1 MQCDAGGATV
11 EERIHSYAVKYNQ
24 LFPNNI
30 DLKRVWEISQL
41 HADSILA
48 GNENQSSL
56 RQLLTSLLFDKNAP
70 TWTRA
75 ISGAALVNHYHLQCD
90 EDVAVKQLIEAL
102 SPDSSST
109 PHTSNFI
116 ADYTT
121 DDIVMI
127 SLYALNISK
136 IVKLGNLHE
145 FLIESCTCILENYSA
160 QLNSQKQNSTEGAC
174 LSVLSTL
181 LTSGTQISLDLR
193 AEVHRNSITLLKR
206 FFSLLY
212 SKNLSPSV
220 SREHIAKRLIS
231 PILQLIG
238 AESTRSTVA
247 DEVIDLTSLHCNR
260 LAGRDENDLDVCSSL
275 LCVLMSITP
284 LNAMERLCRNDLWQL
299 LSCFFLSSDA
309 VVRKRAAFIMQ
320 LVPTGETI
328 APQLAGYETEKDYKK
343 KKAGKGKKSG
353 KSNGS
358 DSSDMPNI
366 AVLTVNSSPPSRTFH
381 DLIIVTNSITGK
393 RAWWSDFLDVYGQ
406 IEGCTS
412 MHLVDQIWPQLEHL
426 CRLAAASSD
435 DTDGG
440 IHSDCAETEG
450 VTYCYP
456 TVGFVWVKS
465 LLHILL
471 QISIPGIRKAVFR
484 RILVGGVMD
493 PDSSERGLELSA
505 SRQSIAWVC
514 RELLPLVD
522 TVNFFSAY
530 FIPPGLHIECTDSMD
545 AISAD
550 YKINALAHPGILM
563 PAFLGRL
570 LKSLAAKDQATTE
583 QESLVQALICSL
595 VHAVCGENGLHSLS
609 ATKWIL
615 RVFAEPSILP
625 LIPQCLGPVEVRE
638 ISTFLRGRLACSNGV
653 VREHVLQGLLPLF
666 LGGLDPSTVSLTDL
680 LLMVTSGSCFGLDK
694 IISNIEF
701 FSLLQGVVRK
711 SCCVAAGGKG
721 PGCPL
726 VDVDGHLLAI
736 AYAIAADQRTV
747 QSEESKGESNSESGG
762 EGEGGSYC
770 GQTQA
775 GVMSTLKALS
785 ESNLTL
791 ISQLYRAP
799 FLEREVQL
807 KSLRFLS
814 GIMRTVIVAHSPLSS
829 TQPSELTSEAASS
842 SSSSPRMLFPHLD
855 MLRAC
860 SSDLS
865 SYLSIALCAA
875 LTATRESLS
884 GAFKSSQSALL
895 IDDLTL
901 LDDCASMLG
910 GLLLLYRLPADAPLA
925 PSSSPPS
932 SPPPALASKGAE
944 SSILAVVTGALQHL
958 AAVLSKDPSSSLCN
972 VPAVRC
978 IYSLLSAVQASWPYS
993 TGDPDTIGLLTATV
1007 SHIVSLLTSI
1017 SEPSSSL
1024 FRSFLEVQGLNG
1036 GTGDGVERPKSV
1048 MTDLARVTDFQ
1059 FGRVSTMFVEHRW
1072 AGIRAGLELL
1082 VLANASNHSS
1092 FNSLVNRS
1100 TSTSDNDGDSDRDH
1114 RLFSLAIDQLDSCS
1128 MSSLP
1133 DILSCCLVVVR
1144 RVCVQEHSEEKRD
1157 TWASLIIQLLD
1168 AAWLTTTGGSAYT
1181 DVRAINSFVRLAFD
1195 VSVLK
1200 SLDHAD
1206 VRRYYDCVES
1216 LGLKNRPHIMQSL
1229 TAALCSAWSVDAA
1242 LAAPFFSLLPRLLL
1256 YREPKQDDHNV
1267 PDNTGHESSN
1277 SANVDAIGTMSGI
1290 CRFSVLLFLET
1301 CLEAKHTAEGAPIG
1315 SAICSK
1321 DQSETQNELL
1331 TKCLEGLIIEL
1342 VALNEGEDFV
1352 QSAMIGSD
1360 LYGQK
1365 LRCWQALCVLTRY
1378 ITEPLLCRILEIYF
1392 TTMTHSAGHSI
1403 RVHVELFGAAMAI
1416 KFPSVMMPRLLLALR
1431 DFNHSQQTLC
1441 SLFVVLGHAVL
1452 FDPSPASDLPSTEAG
1467 AGAGTGTALDRSTAQ
1482 EVVNHLLPW
1491 LACGAGLA
1499 RTVAQLLMHSLI
1511 PVVLDA
1517 PDPDSSPDTDRGQS
1531 YLRSILKY
1539 LGENRDSAKGMP
1551 KQRKFFADYNP
1562 SSHCSV
1568 HGLSL
1573 LGVDSTGEVVAP
1585 HILNFLAETLKAEVE
1600 MDRERSK
1607 VSHEHLTPSILI
1619 GDVTT
1624 TVATLQTKRVP
1635 FDELQLNLQSEVL
1648 SRQLNAAGRK
1658 RQEVVICAS
1667 LIDKVTNLAGIART
1681 CEIFAVQEL
1690 VLANLGVVQSDAFQG
1705 IAVSCDQWL
1714 PMSEVPVHG
1723 LSAYLSDMRGKGYTI
1738 LGLEQTDN
1746 SQDLGV
1752 VTELPSK
1759 CVLLLGR
1766 EKEGIPVELLQEID
1780 CCLEI
1785 PQYGVIRSLNVH
1797 VSAALAIWEI
1807 TKLNKNFLA
1816 DVKLNPLEN

>member
-1 MQCDAGGATV
+1 MQSDAGDATV
-11 EERIHSYAVKYNQ
+11 EERVRSCAAKYNQ

-41 HADSILA
+41 HADSIVA
-48 GNENQSSL
+48 ADENQSSL
-56 RQLLTSLLFDKNAP
+56 RQLLTSLLFDKNAS
-70 TWTRA
+70 TWTRS
-75 ISGAALVNHYHLQCD
+75 ISGAALVQHYHLQRD
-90 EDVAVKQLIEAL
+90 EDVAVKQLIQAL
-102 SPDSSST
+102 SPDSLT
-109 PHTSNFI
+109 TTDTSNI
-116 ADYTT
+116 LSDYTSH
-121 DDIVMI
+121 DIVMI
-127 SLYALNISK
+127 SLYALNLSK
-136 IVKLGNLHE
+136 IIKQEELHE
-145 FLIESCTCILENYSA
+145 LLIESCTAILENYSS
-160 QLNSQKQNSTEGAC
+160 QLNSQKQNSTESAC

-181 LTSGTQISLDLR
+181 LTSGSQSSPKLR
-193 AEVHRNSITLLKR
+193 AVVQRNTLALLKR

-220 SREHIAKRLIS
+220 SREYIAKRLIS

-247 DEVIDLTSLHCNR
+247 DEVIDLVSLHCNR
-260 LAGRDENDLDVCSSL
+260 LAGMEENDLDICSSL

-284 LNAMERLCRNDLWQL
+284 LNAMQRLCRNDLWQL
-299 LSCFFLSSDA
+299 LSGFFLSSDA

-320 LVPTGETI
+320 LVPTGEAAQHHLVDNEI
-328 APQLAGYETEKDYKK
+328 EKDYKK

-353 KSNGS
+353 KSIGNDGS
-358 DSSDMPNI
+358 DVPSIASLELNI
-366 AVLTVNSSPPSRTFH
+366 IPPSRTFH
-381 DLIIVTNSITGK
+381 NLSIITNSVTGK

-412 MHLVDQIWPQLEHL
+412 MHLVDQIWPQLDHL
-426 CRLAAASSD
+426 CHLAAAHNADRD
-435 DTDGG
+435 DG
-440 IHSDCAETEG
+440 IHSASADAGSAE
-450 VTYCYP
+450 YCYP
-456 TVGFVWVKS
+456 TVDFVWVKS

-484 RILVGGVMD
+484 RILVGGIMD
-493 PDSSERGLELSA
+493 CDNAESGLELSA

-514 RELLPLVD
+514 EELLPLVD

-530 FIPPGLHIECTDSMD
+530 FIPPGLHIGCTDSMD
-545 AISAD
+545 TISAD

-570 LKSLAAKDQATTE
+570 LKSLAAKNQVTSTE
-583 QESLVQALICSL
+583 QKSLVQVLVCSI
-595 VHAVCGENGLHSLS
+595 VHAVCGVNGLHSLS

-625 LIPQCLGPVEVRE
+625 LIPRCLGPVEVRE
-638 ISTFLRGRLACSNGV
+638 ISSFLGGRLACSNGV
-653 VREHVLQGLLPLF
+653 VREHVVQGLLPLF
-666 LGGLDPSTVSLTDL
+666 LGALDPCTVSLTDL
-680 LLMVTSGSCFGLDK
+680 MLMVTSGSCFGLDK
-694 IISNIEF
+694 IISNSEY
-701 FSLLQGVVRK
+701 FSLLQGVVLK
-711 SCCVAAGGKG
+711 SCCAAAGGEG
-721 PGCPL
+721 PGSSL

-736 AYAIAADQRTV
+736 AYAIAANQRAV
-747 QSEESKGESNSESGG
+747 QSELSNGDRESSS
-762 EGEGGSYC
+762 
-770 GQTQA
+770 GQTTA
-775 GVMSTLKALS
+775 SAMSTLKALS
-785 ESNLTL
+785 VSNLTL

-799 FLEREVQL
+799 FLGREAQL
-807 KSLRFLS
+807 KALRFLS
-814 GIMRTVIVAHSPLSS
+814 GVIRTVVITQSPLSCS
-829 TQPSELTSEAASS
+829 QTSDLTSDAASS

-865 SYLSIALCAA
+865 SYLSIALCSA
-875 LTATRESLS
+875 LTASATATTDSLS
-884 GAFKSSQSALL
+884 GVSSSQSVLL
-895 IDDLTL
+895 IDDVTL

-910 GLLLLYRLPADAPLA
+910 GLLLLYRLPTDTAHSS
-925 PSSSPPS
+925 PSSHSA
-932 SPPPALASKGAE
+932 ALVCKGAE
-944 SSILAVVTGALQHL
+944 SSILAVVTGTLQRL
-958 AAVLSKDPSSSLCN
+958 AAFLSTDSSSSLCN
-972 VPAVRC
+972 VLTVRC
-978 IYSLLSAVQASWPYS
+978 VYSLVSAVQASWPYS
-993 TGDPDTIGLLTATV
+993 TGDPDAIGLLTSTI
-1007 SHIVSLLTSI
+1007 SKIVSLLPSI
-1017 SEPSSSL
+1017 AEPSSSL

-1036 GTGDGVERPKSV
+1036 GEGDGIEHPMSV
-1048 MTDLARVTDFQ
+1048 MIDLARVTDFQ

-1082 VLANASNHSS
+1082 VLADTTTHSS
-1092 FNSLVNRS
+1092 SYHSANRNDCS
-1100 TSTSDNDGDSDRDH
+1100 YNGSGSDGDGDRDF

-1144 RVCVQEHSEEKRD
+1144 RVCVQPHSEEKRD
-1157 TWASLIIQLLD
+1157 TWARLIIQLLD
-1168 AAWLTTTGGSAYT
+1168 AAWLTTTGGSVYT

-1200 SLDHAD
+1200 SLDHSD
-1206 VRRYYDCVES
+1206 VRRYYHCVEA

-1267 PDNTGHESSN
+1267 PDNAGHDSNNTASGDSS
-1277 SANVDAIGTMSGI
+1277 GTLSGV

-1301 CLEAKHTAEGAPIG
+1301 CVDVDVNPSAERSHTG
-1315 SAICSK
+1315 SVVCSEE
-1321 DQSETQNELL
+1321 QSETQKNPL
-1331 TKCLEGLIIEL
+1331 KQCLEDLITEL
-1342 VALNEGEDFV
+1342 VALNEGCDFV

-1378 ITEPLLCRILEIYF
+1378 ITEPLLRRILEIYF

-1416 KFPSVMMPRLLLALR
+1416 KYPSVMMPRLLLALR

-1441 SLFVVLGHAVL
+1441 SLFVVLGHAIL
-1452 FDPSPASDLPSTEAG
+1452 DDPSATSDHPP
-1467 AGAGTGTALDRSTAQ
+1467 TGTALDRATAQ

-1511 PVVLDA
+1511 PAVLDA
-1517 PDPDSSPDTDRGQS
+1517 PDPYSSPDTDRGQS

-1539 LGENRDSAKGMP
+1539 LGENKDSAKGMP
-1551 KQRKFFADYNP
+1551 KQRKFFTDYNP

-1568 HGLSL
+1568 KGLSL

-1624 TVATLQTKRVP
+1624 TIATLQTKRVP
-1635 FDELQLNLQSEVL
+1635 FDELRLNLQSEVL

-1667 LIDKVTNLAGIART
+1667 LIDKITNLAGIART

-1723 LSAYLSDMRGKGYTI
+1723 LSVYLTDMRAKGYTI

>member
-1 MQCDAGGATV
+1 MQDDTGGATV

-48 GNENQSSL
+48 ADENQSSL
-56 RQLLTSLLFDKNAP
+56 RQLLTSFLFDKNAS
-70 TWTRA
+70 TWTRS
-75 ISGAALVNHYHLQCD
+75 ISGAALVHHYHLERD
-90 EDVAVKQLIEAL
+90 EDVAVKQLIQAL
-102 SPDSSST
+102 SPDSITT
-109 PHTSNFI
+109 PNTSNFM
-116 ADYTT
+116 ADYTA

-127 SLYALNISK
+127 SLYALNVSK
-136 IVKLGNLHE
+136 IVKQGNLHE
-145 FLIESCTCILENYSA
+145 FLIESCTSILEYYSA
-160 QLNSQKQNSTEGAC
+160 QLNSQKQNSTESAC

-181 LTSGTQISLDLR
+181 LTSGTQISLNLR
-193 AEVHRNSITLLKR
+193 AEVHRNPIKLLER

-238 AESTRSTVA
+238 AESTRSTIA
-247 DEVIDLTSLHCNR
+247 DEVIDLISLHCNR
-260 LAGRDENDLDVCSSL
+260 LAGKEENDLDVCSSL

-284 LNAMERLCRNDLWQL
+284 LNAMERLCRNDLWKL
-299 LSCFFLSSDA
+299 LSSFFLSSDA

-320 LVPTGETI
+320 LVPTGE
-328 APQLAGYETEKDYKK
+328 AVLHHLPEHEAEKDYKK
-343 KKAGKGKKSG
+343 KKSVKGKKTG
-353 KSNGS
+353 KSDGNDGS
-358 DSSDMPNI
+358 DTPKI
-366 AVLTVNSSPPSRTFH
+366 AALALHSIPPSRTFH
-381 DLIIVTNSITGK
+381 DLSIVTNSVTGK

-426 CRLAAASSD
+426 CHLAAASSADKD
-435 DTDGG
+435 DVT
-440 IHSDCAETEG
+440 HSDSAVAVG
-450 VTYCYP
+450 VEYCYP
-456 TVGFVWVKS
+456 TIGFVWVKS

-484 RILVGGVMD
+484 RILVGGVTD
-493 PDSSERGLELSA
+493 CDSSEKGLELSA

-514 RELLPLVD
+514 GELLPLVD

-530 FIPPGLHIECTDSMD
+530 FIPPGLHIGCTDNMD
-545 AISAD
+545 TISD
-550 YKINALAHPGILM
+550 HYKINALAHPGILM

-570 LKSLAAKDQATTE
+570 LKSLAVKDQATTE
-583 QESLVQALICSL
+583 QESLVQVLICSV

-625 LIPQCLGPVEVRE
+625 LIPRCLGPVEVRE
-638 ISTFLRGRLACSNGV
+638 ISAFLRGRLACSNGV

-666 LGGLDPSTVSLTDL
+666 LGGLDPSTVPLTDL

-694 IISNIEF
+694 IISNSEF
-701 FSLLQGVVRK
+701 FSLLQGVVLE
-711 SCCVAAGGKG
+711 SCCAAAGGKG

-726 VDVDGHLLAI
+726 IEVDGHLLAI
-736 AYAIAADQRTV
+736 AYAIAADQRTI
-747 QSEESKGESNSESGG
+747 QSEESNGVNKSEGGGGG
-762 EGEGGSYC
+762 EFLTRE
-770 GQTQA
+770 TPA
-775 GVMSTLKALS
+775 GVMCTLKALS
-785 ESNLTL
+785 ESNLAL

-799 FLEREVQL
+799 FLEREAQL
-807 KSLRFLS
+807 KALRFLS
-814 GIMRTVIVAHSPLSS
+814 GIMRTVVIAHSPLSS
-829 TQPSELTSEAASS
+829 SQTSELTSEAVCLSL
-842 SSSSPRMLFPHLD
+842 SSPLMLFPHLN

-860 SSDLS
+860 SSDLA

-875 LTATRESLS
+875 LTATKESLS
-884 GAFKSSQSALL
+884 GAFKSSQSVLL
-895 IDDLTL
+895 IDDVTL

-910 GLLLLYRLPADAPLA
+910 GLLLLYRLPETSLA
-925 PSSSPPS
+925 PSPS
-932 SPPPALASKGAE
+932 TVAALVHKGVE
-944 SSILAVVTGALQHL
+944 SSILAVITGALQHL
-958 AAVLSKDPSSSLCN
+958 AALLSKDPSSSLCN
-972 VPAVRC
+972 VLTVKC
-978 IYSLLSAVQASWPYS
+978 VYSLLSAVQASSPYS
-993 TGDPDTIGLLTATV
+993 ASDPDTVNILTATI
-1007 SHIVSLLTSI
+1007 SQIVTLLTSI
-1017 SEPSSSL
+1017 SQPTSSL

-1036 GTGDGVERPKSV
+1036 GMGDGVEHPKSV
-1048 MTDLARVTDFQ
+1048 LIDLARVTDFQ

-1082 VLANASNHSS
+1082 VLANTSNHSS
-1092 FNSLVNRS
+1092 LKSIVS
-1100 TSTSDNDGDSDRDH
+1100 HSTSDRGSDGDGDRDC

-1144 RVCVQEHSEEKRD
+1144 RVCVQPQSEEKRN
-1157 TWASLIIQLLD
+1157 TWARLIIQLLD

-1200 SLDHAD
+1200 SLDHAE
-1206 VRRYYDCVES
+1206 VRRYYDCVEA

-1267 PDNTGHESSN
+1267 PDNTGH
-1277 SANVDAIGTMSGI
+1277 NVPDSDAAGAMSGI

-1301 CLEAKHTAEGAPIG
+1301 CLEAKPTAE
-1315 SAICSK
+1315 SAYTESKIYLK
-1321 DQSETQNELL
+1321 DQSETRNELL
-1331 TKCLEGLIIEL
+1331 TKCLEGLIVEL

-1378 ITEPLLCRILEIYF
+1378 ITEPLLRCILETYF

-1416 KFPSVMMPRLLLALR
+1416 KFPSVMMPRLLRALR

-1452 FDPSPASDLPSTEAG
+1452 DDPSATLDLPS
-1467 AGAGTGTALDRSTAQ
+1467 TGTALDRSTAQ

-1491 LACGAGLA
+1491 LACGAGLS

-1511 PVVLDA
+1511 PVVLDS
-1517 PDPDSSPDTDRGQS
+1517 PDSHPSPDTDMGQF

-1539 LGENRDSAKGMP
+1539 LGENKDSAKGMP
-1551 KQRKFFADYNP
+1551 KQRKFFTDYNP

-1568 HGLSL
+1568 QGLSL

-1607 VSHEHLTPSILI
+1607 ISHEHLTPSILI
-1619 GDVTT
+1619 GDITT

-1690 VLANLGVVQSDAFQG
+1690 VLANLGVVQTDAFQG

-1714 PMSEVPVHG
+1714 PMSEVPVHS
-1723 LSAYLSDMRGKGYTI
+1723 LSVYLSDMRGKGYTI

>member
-1 MQCDAGGATV
+1 MQGDTGGDTV

-41 HADSILA
+41 HADSILKA
-48 GNENQSSL
+48 NGNQSSL
-56 RQLLTSLLFDKNAP
+56 RQLLTSLLFDKNAS

-75 ISGAALVNHYHLQCD
+75 ISGAALVHHYHLQRD
-90 EDVAVKQLIEAL
+90 EDVAVKQLIQAL
-102 SPDSSST
+102 SPCSITSLN
-109 PHTSNFI
+109 TSNFL
-116 ADYTT
+116 ADYTA
-121 DDIVMI
+121 DDIIMI
-127 SLYALNISK
+127 SLYALNVSK
-136 IVKLGNLHE
+136 IVKQGNLHE
-145 FLIESCTCILENYSA
+145 VLIESCTRILESYSA
-160 QLNSQKQNSTEGAC
+160 QLNSQKQNSTESAC

-181 LTSGTQISLDLR
+181 LTRGTQISMNLR
-193 AEVHRNSITLLKR
+193 EGVHRISITLLGR

-238 AESTRSTVA
+238 AESTRSSVA
-247 DEVIDLTSLHCNR
+247 DEVIDLISLHCNR

-284 LNAMERLCRNDLWQL
+284 LNALERLCRNDLWQL
-299 LSCFFLSSDA
+299 LSSFFLSSDA

-320 LVPTGETI
+320 LVPTGE
-328 APQLAGYETEKDYKK
+328 AGLYHLAEHEAEKDYKK
-343 KKAGKGKKSG
+343 KKSVKGKKQG
-353 KSNGS
+353 KSNGNDVS
-358 DSSDMPNI
+358 DTPNV
-366 AVLTVNSSPPSRTFH
+366 AELALHPTPPSRTFH
-381 DLIIVTNSITGK
+381 NLSIVTNSVTGK

-426 CRLAAASSD
+426 CRLAAASADKDDVSD
-435 DTDGG
+435 
-440 IHSDCAETEG
+440 SSCAESVG
-450 VTYCYP
+450 VEYCYP
-456 TVGFVWVKS
+456 TIGFVWVKS

-484 RILVGGVMD
+484 RILVGGVVNC
-493 PDSSERGLELSA
+493 DSSEKGLELSA

-514 RELLPLVD
+514 GELLPLVD

-530 FIPPGLHIECTDSMD
+530 FIPPGLHIGCADSID
-545 AISAD
+545 TISAS

-563 PAFLGRL
+563 PAFFGRL
-570 LKSLAAKDQATTE
+570 LKSLAVKDQATTE
-583 QESLVQALICSL
+583 PGSLVQGLICSV

-625 LIPQCLGPVEVRE
+625 LIPRCLGPVEVRE
-638 ISTFLRGRLACSNGV
+638 ISAFLRGRLACSNGV

-666 LGGLDPSTVSLTDL
+666 LGGLDPCTVSLTDL
-680 LLMVTSGSCFGLDK
+680 LLMVTSGSCFSLDK
-694 IISNIEF
+694 IISNSEF
-701 FSLLQGVVRK
+701 FSLLQGVVLK
-711 SCCVAAGGKG
+711 SCCAAAGGKG

-726 VDVDGHLLAI
+726 IEVDGYLVAI
-736 AYAIAADQRTV
+736 ACAIASDQLSV
-747 QSEESKGESNSESGG
+747 QSEESKDLSKG
-762 EGEGGSYC
+762 EGLS
-770 GQTQA
+770 GQTPA
-775 GVMSTLKALS
+775 GVMSTLNALS
-785 ESNLTL
+785 ESNLAL

-799 FLEREVQL
+799 FLEREAQL
-807 KSLRFLS
+807 KALRFLS
-814 GIMRTVIVAHSPLSS
+814 GIMRTVMIAHSPVSCS
-829 TQPSELTSEAASS
+829 QTSELTSEAASS
-842 SSSSPRMLFPHLD
+842 SFSSPRMLSPHLD
-855 MLRAC
+855 ILRA
-860 SSDLS
+860 STSDLP

-875 LTATRESLS
+875 LTATKESLS
-884 GAFKSSQSALL
+884 GAFKSSQSTLL
-895 IDDLTL
+895 IDNVTL

-910 GLLLLYRLPADAPLA
+910 GLLLLYRLPDTALA
-925 PSSSPPS
+925 PSPSAALLLKGVQSSV
-932 SPPPALASKGAE
+932 
-944 SSILAVVTGALQHL
+944 LAVVTGALQHL
-958 AAVLSKDPSSSLCN
+958 AALLSKDQSSSLCD
-972 VPAVRC
+972 VLTVRC
-978 IYSLLSAVQASWPYS
+978 IYSLLSAVQGSWPYS
-993 TGDPDTIGLLTATV
+993 TCDPDTINLLTVTV
-1007 SHIVSLLTSI
+1007 SQIVSLLTCI
-1017 SEPSSSL
+1017 SEPTSSL

-1036 GTGDGVERPKSV
+1036 GMGGGVEHPKSV
-1048 MTDLARVTDFQ
+1048 MIDLARVTDFQ
-1059 FGRVSTMFVEHRW
+1059 FGRVSTMFVEYRW

-1082 VLANASNHSS
+1082 ILANTSYHSS
-1092 FNSLVNRS
+1092 FNSFLS
-1100 TSTSDNDGDSDRDH
+1100 PYSLDSGSDDDCDKDY

-1144 RVCVQEHSEEKRD
+1144 RVCVQPHSEERRD
-1157 TWASLIIQLLD
+1157 AWARLIIQLLD
-1168 AAWLTTTGGSAYT
+1168 SAWLTTTGGSAYT

-1195 VSVLK
+1195 VSILK
-1200 SLDHAD
+1200 SLNHAD
-1206 VRRYYDCVES
+1206 VRRYYDCVEA

-1242 LAAPFFSLLPRLLL
+1242 LAAPFFSLMPRLLL

-1267 PDNTGHESSN
+1267 PDNTGYNLSDNSN
-1277 SANVDAIGTMSGI
+1277 ANVHAVGSISGI

-1301 CLEAKHTAEGAPIG
+1301 CLEATSTADATYTGEV
-1315 SAICSK
+1315 CLNK
-1321 DQSETQNELL
+1321 KSETQKEML

-1342 VALNEGEDFV
+1342 VALNEGENFV

-1378 ITEPLLCRILEIYF
+1378 ITEPILCSILEIYF

-1431 DFNHSQQTLC
+1431 AFNHSQQTLC

-1452 FDPSPASDLPSTEAG
+1452 HDPSATSDAPC
-1467 AGAGTGTALDRSTAQ
+1467 TGTALDRSTAQ

-1491 LACGAGLA
+1491 LACGAGLS

-1511 PVVLDA
+1511 PVVLQN
-1517 PDPDSSPDTDRGQS
+1517 PDPHSSPDADRGQL

-1551 KQRKFFADYNP
+1551 KQRKFFTDYNP

-1568 HGLSL
+1568 QGLSL

-1600 MDRERSK
+1600 WDRELSK
-1607 VSHEHLTPSILI
+1607 MSHEHLTPSILV
-1619 GDVTT
+1619 GDVATG
-1624 TVATLQTKRVP
+1624 VATLQTKRVP
-1635 FDELQLNLQSEVL
+1635 FDELQLSLQSEVL

-1690 VLANLGVVQSDAFQG
+1690 VLANLGVVQTDAFQG

-1714 PMSEVPVHG
+1714 PMSEVPVHS
-1723 LSAYLSDMRGKGYTI
+1723 LSVYLSDMRGKGYTI

-1816 DVKLNPLEN
+1816 DVKLNPSEK